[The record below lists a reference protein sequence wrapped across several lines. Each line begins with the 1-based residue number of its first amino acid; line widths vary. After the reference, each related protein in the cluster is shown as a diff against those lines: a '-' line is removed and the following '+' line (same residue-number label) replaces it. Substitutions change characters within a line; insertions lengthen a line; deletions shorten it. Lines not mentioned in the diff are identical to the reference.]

1 MSADPDAAGVA
12 PGNVT
17 SAPESP
23 AAGTAAEPFARRY
36 LRDIVYAANDG
47 IVTTFAVVAGT
58 RGADL
63 SAFAVLALGFANLA
77 ADGLAMGAGNYL
89 GIKSERA
96 AEMGDRYDSLTETA
110 SAFKHGA
117 VTWASFV
124 AAGLVPLLPFMFGM
138 RVATGFWWS
147 TALTAAM
154 LFGVGCWRTRFSNRS
169 AWRGGVEMLL
179 IGALAGAAAFGA
191 GWVVAKAAGWASP
204 PASAPPRHFSHPTGC
219 VHACAFCPSYDG
231 TAGGL
236 LLVTI
241 ARTYNSSPF
250 SLYVAVVPCTV
261 ASVLPTSGESSG
273 VRPPSA
279 KFFRVPTNVV
289 VNTASPSGSISIA
302 RLRRRG
308 SYDTSRSVT
317 PLDA

>member
-1 MSADPDAAGVA
+1 MRVDTDTSTAEPSAAA
-12 PGNVT
+12 
-17 SAPESP
+17 SAPMPPQVAATP
-23 AAGTAAEPFARRY
+23 AAGGSEPFARRY
-36 LRDIVYAANDG
+36 LRDIVYAA

-96 AEMGDRYDSLTETA
+96 AEMGDRYDPRAETA

-169 AWRGGVEMLL
+169 AWHGGVEMLL
-179 IGALAGAAAFGA
+179 IGALAGAAAFAA
-191 GWVVAKAAGWASP
+191 GWVVAKAAGS
-204 PASAPPRHFSHPTGC
+204 
-219 VHACAFCPSYDG
+219 
-231 TAGGL
+231 
-236 LLVTI
+236 
-241 ARTYNSSPF
+241 
-250 SLYVAVVPCTV
+250 VA
-261 ASVLPTSGESSG
+261 A
-273 VRPPSA
+273 
-279 KFFRVPTNVV
+279 
-289 VNTASPSGSISIA
+289 
-302 RLRRRG
+302 
-308 SYDTSRSVT
+308 
-317 PLDA
+317 